1 MIETR
6 TGTAR
11 VVVRLRL
18 DSLDTFAV
26 AHRLAGELLVG
37 LLGEQSRSPQLLS
50 HPIEALRE
58 YVDGWGARRDTRYLD
73 AVRHFHAAMRIDST
87 FALAALAYREASQW
101 LPDNTPHRLAI
112 VLADSILAREGTRL
126 GVADQALAAA
136 MLATYREHV
145 DGPAVLAT
153 LRNATLRAPDRASAW
168 LLLGDFLLHDGRML
182 AIPNSLRLAEA
193 ALDSARRLDSTLPEP
208 ARHLT
213 EIQFTRRD
221 SATARRYLAAHPPDT
236 AAFDHLAWVA
246 ASLLKDS
253 AALAGYQRR
262 LPSGPSRTWVWMLLW
277 SQRAGTG
284 FSHADSAAVLLR
296 ANPALDES
304 LRSGERFM
312 VAHYRMN
319 RGRALDPARA
329 IRHAGRYPALR
340 LQPIADLE
348 MGLPLTES
356 WVDLDPVAE
365 RALAGI
371 GDLEPPEH
379 LWAACHL
386 GTWHAL
392 RGRANVADSLARAL
406 NRWKDDTG
414 ERRKP
419 IARTC
424 PYVIRAL
431 HDTTAGLVA
440 LRQADS
446 VLLSEPAGT
455 LRSDLTRW
463 NLLLARAY
471 RDRGRPDLGLPLTTR
486 LGFIVEE
493 SAYQTPALLLEG
505 ELSLATG
512 DSARAAR
519 AYTLASDFL
528 SAPDPALQAEAD
540 SVRTLARQLSA
551 LTCGGDCG
559 PYRW

>member
-1 MIETR
+1 
-6 TGTAR
+6 
-11 VVVRLRL
+11 
-18 DSLDTFAV
+18 
-26 AHRLAGELLVG
+26 
-37 LLGEQSRSPQLLS
+37 
-50 HPIEALRE
+50 
-58 YVDGWGARRDTRYLD
+58 
-73 AVRHFHAAMRIDST
+73 
-87 FALAALAYREASQW
+87 
-101 LPDNTPHRLAI
+101 
-112 VLADSILAREGTRL
+112 
-126 GVADQALAAA
+126 
-136 MLATYREHV
+136 
-145 DGPAVLAT
+145 
-153 LRNATLRAPDRASAW
+153 
-168 LLLGDFLLHDGRML
+168 
-182 AIPNSLRLAEA
+182 
-193 ALDSARRLDSTLPEP
+193 
-208 ARHLT
+208 
-213 EIQFTRRD
+213 
-221 SATARRYLAAHPPDT
+221 
-236 AAFDHLAWVA
+236 
-246 ASLLKDS
+246 
-253 AALAGYQRR
+253 
-262 LPSGPSRTWVWMLLW
+262 
-277 SQRAGTG
+277 
-284 FSHADSAAVLLR
+284 
-296 ANPALDES
+296 
-304 LRSGERFM
+304 
-312 VAHYRMN
+312 
-319 RGRALDPARA
+319 
-329 IRHAGRYPALR
+329 
-340 LQPIADLE
+340 
-348 MGLPLTES
+348 
-356 WVDLDPVAE
+356 
-365 RALAGI
+365 
-371 GDLEPPEH
+371 
-379 LWAACHL
+379 
-386 GTWHAL
+386 
-392 RGRANVADSLARAL
+392 VADSLARAL